1 MFNGDKSLS
10 NLKNR
15 ATPVSII
22 QKLFDSPEEDVV
34 VLFKTLYS
42 NWSDGATTITKDQ
55 LSCNPGVT
63 HPQHSSPFG
72 YFAASVNIQHYNITY
87 GQHTTHHSVCDMAER
102 SDQN

>member
-15 ATPVSII
+15 ATPASII
-22 QKLFDSPEEDVV
+22 QKPFDSPEEDVV

-63 HPQHSSPFG
+63 QPQWSSQHG
-72 YFAASVNIQHYNITY
+72 YFAATVYLQHRTY
-87 GQHTTHHSVCDMAER
+87 VPPPNTWQRGRGKILGIICKY
-102 SDQN
+102 